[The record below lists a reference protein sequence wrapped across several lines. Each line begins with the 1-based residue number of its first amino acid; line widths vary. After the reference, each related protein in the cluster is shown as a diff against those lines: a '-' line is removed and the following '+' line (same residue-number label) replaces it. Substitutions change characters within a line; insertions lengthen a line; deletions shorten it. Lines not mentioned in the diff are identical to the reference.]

1 MKKLFFL
8 FGLTFFLSSCEKEG
22 VLTNVSNQISII
34 DNAATLKYT
43 GTFVATSGI
52 SVNGKVNVYVQ
63 SNKYQLQIE
72 NIMITDGPDLKVYL
86 SKTDAPS
93 SFVNL
98 GNFKGNGTSV
108 YNIPAQVNVSEYP
121 YVLIHCQQYNH
132 LFAIAQLIP
141 KQSN

>member
-8 FGLTFFLSSCEKEG
+8 FGISFFLASCEKEG
-22 VLTNVSNQISII
+22 VLTNGNNQISTL
-34 DNAATLKYT
+34 NNRATVKYT
-43 GTFVATSGI
+43 GTFVPTSGI
-52 SVNGKVNVYVQ
+52 SVQGKVNVYVQ

-72 NIMITDGPDLKVYL
+72 NITITDGPDLKVYL
-86 SKTDAPS
+86 SKSDTPS

-108 YNIPAQVNVSEYP
+108 YNIPEQVNVSEYP

-132 LFAIAQLIP
+132 LFATAKLI
-141 KQSN
+141 SN

>member
-8 FGLTFFLSSCEKEG
+8 LGMTFFFSSCEKEG
-22 VLTNVSNQISII
+22 VLTKGSNPIPAI
-34 DNAATLKYT
+34 DDSATLKYS
-43 GTFVATSGI
+43 GTFVPTSGI
-52 SVNGKVNVYVQ
+52 SVQGNVNIYAQ
-63 SNKYQLQIE
+63 SNTYQLQIE
-72 NIMITDGPDLKVYL
+72 NITISEGPDLKVYL
-86 SKTDAPS
+86 SKSDTPS

-108 YNIPAQVNVSEYP
+108 YTIPAQVNVSEYP

-132 LFAIAQLIP
+132 LFAIAQLIS

>member
-8 FGLTFFLSSCEKEG
+8 IGMTFFFSSCEKEG
-22 VLTNVSNQISII
+22 VLTKGSNPIPTI
-34 DNAATLKYT
+34 NNTAVLKYS
-43 GTFVATSGI
+43 GTFVPTSGI
-52 SVNGKVNVYVQ
+52 TVQGNVNIYAQG
-63 SNKYQLQIE
+63 NKYQLQIE
-72 NIMITDGPDLKVYL
+72 NISITDGPDLKVYL
-86 SKTDAPS
+86 SKSDMPS

-108 YNIPAQVNVSEYP
+108 YDIPAQVDVSEYP

-132 LFAIAQLIP
+132 LFAIAELIS